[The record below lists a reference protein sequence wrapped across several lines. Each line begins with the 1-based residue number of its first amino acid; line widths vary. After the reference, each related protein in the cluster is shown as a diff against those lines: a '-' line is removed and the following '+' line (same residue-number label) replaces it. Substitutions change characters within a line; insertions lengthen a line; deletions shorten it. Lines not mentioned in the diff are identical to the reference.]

1 MPRGV
6 RRAVAGHDENGK
18 AEDVVVMQDTYRA
31 WANRSSKTCM
41 KAFILIG
48 AEVPRNEE
56 H

>member
-6 RRAVAGHDENGK
+6 RRAVTGHDENGK
-18 AEDVVVMQDTYRA
+18 AGGVVVMQGTYHA

-48 AEVPRNEE
+48 AEVLRNEE